1 MAPDNLR
8 EYVGQM
14 NTSKIENY
22 NPVNSDLVTKGVQ
35 GQAKLKTTGE
45 SGGALRAELFLEK
58 ILESLAGII
67 GAWRGRTGCS
77 RYLRGLGVRSGGS
90 VFFNGHAEFVELAVV
105 LGVLG
110 GDALGDGL
118 SALELGAGIEEAALL
133 TTVKFKLALGTLTVR
148 IEAGGEDSATV
159 GTSAARDRA
168 NHARSARAELIGAR
182 TALRRLAVV
191 TLFSFF
197 AFFRVAVAA
206 MTVLSIHKRLR
217 PDAMPDCD
225 QDCLNFRADADS
237 NRGMY
242 PTGLLHSAHS
252 AIVTQRI
259 RTGLATSKQE
269 MGHLCF

>member
-1 MAPDNLR
+1 
-8 EYVGQM
+8 M
-14 NTSKIENY
+14 NARKIESY
-22 NPVNSDLVTKGVQ
+22 NPVNLDLVSY
-35 GQAKLKTTGE
+35 E
-45 SGGALRAELFLEK
+45 SGAGAGQTEDYKRIKGSALRRELFLEK
-58 ILESLAGII
+58 ILEGLAGII
-67 GAWRGRTGCS
+67 GARRGWRGGG
-77 RYLRGLGVRSGGS
+77 RYLRGLGVGSGGG

-225 QDCLNFRADADS
+225 LPKLPR
-237 NRGMY
+237 
-242 PTGLLHSAHS
+242 
-252 AIVTQRI
+252 
-259 RTGLATSKQE
+259 
-269 MGHLCF
+269 